1 MSIVLKE
8 ALINRGFEHARSI
21 EKTYMLLCLDDTPSF
36 FINIIQL
43 DLDDSEEVITIAHSI
58 KSINEAQER
67 FDRIYNSFAIEGFSS
82 RHTGQQGSSQ
92 EESSQRR
99 ETGKQRESSEASKE
113 NNNTI
118 LDDLAD
124 LDRSLD

>member
-1 MSIVLKE
+1 MGIVLKE
-8 ALINRGFEHARSI
+8 ALINRGFEHTRGV
-21 EKTYMLLCLDDTPSF
+21 EKTYMLLCLDNTPSF

-43 DLDDSEEVITIAHSI
+43 DSDNSEEVITIAQSI
-58 KSINEAQER
+58 RGIDEAQER
-67 FDRIYNSFAIEGFSS
+67 FDKIYDSFAIEGFSS

-92 EESSQRR
+92 EDSSQRK
-99 ETGKQRESSEASKE
+99 ETGKQRESSETSKE
-113 NNNTI
+113 NSNTI

>member
-1 MSIVLKE
+1 MGIVLRE
-8 ALINRGFEHARSI
+8 ALLNEGFVHYTKT
-21 EKTYMLLCLDDTPSF
+21 EKTFMILCVDDTPSF

-58 KSINEAQER
+58 KSIDEAQER
-67 FDRIYNSFAIEGFSS
+67 FDKIYDSFAIEGFFS

-92 EESSQRR
+92 EESSQRK